1 MFDYEDIK
9 ELSMNVIN
17 KINEY
22 DIPCHI
28 LTKGIL
34 PRELLETSK
43 LNLYGITLVS
53 LDEDFR
59 NRFEPGSS
67 FYEDRINALR
77 LLHDNGFKT
86 QVSIEPCPT
95 PNIIDQNLLELL
107 DSINFVDKMLFGRP
121 HYNKLVSEYKPFDF
135 V

>member
-9 ELSMNVIN
+9 ELPMNVIN

-34 PRELLETSK
+34 PRELLETQK

-59 NRFEPGSS
+59 NRFEP
-67 FYEDRINALR
+67 N
-77 LLHDNGFKT
+77 
-86 QVSIEPCPT
+86 
-95 PNIIDQNLLELL
+95 
-107 DSINFVDKMLFGRP
+107 
-121 HYNKLVSEYKPFDF
+121 NKLVSEYKPFDF

>member
-1 MFDYEDIK
+1 MYKEIENEQLCFTTDPFMFDYEDIK

-59 NRFEPGSS
+59 NSEPGSS

-86 QVSIEPCPT
+86 
-95 PNIIDQNLLELL
+95 
-107 DSINFVDKMLFGRP
+107 
-121 HYNKLVSEYKPFDF
+121 
-135 V
+135 